1 MLMLQQTIKNLNR
14 GQVLFYNYDEEYDV
28 LTFILNDVHY
38 EVQIYNN
45 TLYMVTTTD
54 DLSGEELEVGYYTIK
69 DFKELL
75 S

>member
-54 DLSGEELEVGYYTIK
+54 DLSGEELEVNYYTIK

-75 S
+75 A

>member
-14 GQVLFYNYDEEYDV
+14 GQVLFYNYNEEYDV

-54 DLSGEELEVGYYTIK
+54 DLSGEELEVSYYTIK

-75 S
+75 A

>member
-38 EVQIYNN
+38 EVQVYNN

-54 DLSGEELEVGYYTIK
+54 DLSGEELEVNYYTIK

-75 S
+75 A

>member
-54 DLSGEELEVGYYTIK
+54 DLSGEELQVSYYTIK

>member
-1 MLMLQQTIKNLNR
+1 MLMLQQTIKNSNR

-54 DLSGEELEVGYYTIK
+54 DLSGEELEVNYYTIK

-75 S
+75 A

>member
-54 DLSGEELEVGYYTIK
+54 DLSGEELEVSYYTIK

-75 S
+75 A

>member
-1 MLMLQQTIKNLNR
+1 MLQQTIKNLNR

-54 DLSGEELEVGYYTIK
+54 DLSGEELEVNYYTIK

>member
-54 DLSGEELEVGYYTIK
+54 DLSGEELEVNYYTIK
-69 DFKELL
+69 DFKDLL
-75 S
+75 A